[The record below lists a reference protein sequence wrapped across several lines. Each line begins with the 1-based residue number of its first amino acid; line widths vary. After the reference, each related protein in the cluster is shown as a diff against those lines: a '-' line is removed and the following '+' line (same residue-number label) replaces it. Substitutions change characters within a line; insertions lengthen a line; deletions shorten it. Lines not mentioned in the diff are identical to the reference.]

1 MKPLP
6 YRTFYLLIVP
16 AMILLAHSF
25 ALSETAAKGKAK
37 ADTSSIVVKA
47 DSLEIDNKKKIV
59 TFSGNVDA
67 KRDVF
72 TMYCEKMDVY
82 YVNRQPGASS
92 DEKTQFQVEKI
103 VALGNVRIIRTGGGL
118 ATADK
123 AVYYQAEDKVV
134 LTGNPVVKQG
144 KDSVEGSRIT
154 LYLKDNRSVVE
165 GSQERKV
172 KAVLFSK

>member
-6 YRTFYLLIVP
+6 YNPLCLVLLT
-16 AMILLAHSF
+16 ALILLAHPF
-25 ALSETAAKGKAK
+25 AFSQTPAKGGQK
-37 ADTSSIVVKA
+37 ADIPSIVVKA

-72 TMYCEKMDVY
+72 TMYCEKMDLH
-82 YVNRQPGASS
+82 YVDRQSGASI
-92 DEKTQFQVEKI
+92 EKTQFQVEKI
-103 VALGNVRIIRTGGGL
+103 VASGNVKIIRTGGGS

-123 AVYYQAEDKVV
+123 AIYYQAEDKVV

-165 GSQERKV
+165 GSEDRKA
-172 KAVLFSK
+172 KAVLFPR